1 MYLRDNY
8 CKVIDS
14 WIRRFNCCVTI
25 GVILFF
31 FSMGFGYRQ
40 LPVAGR
46 KEDRPAIRWKGNAGY
61 DANIVNNSDDSL
73 MYLQ

>member
-1 MYLRDNY
+1 
-8 CKVIDS
+8 
-14 WIRRFNCCVTI
+14 
-25 GVILFF
+25 
-31 FSMGFGYRQ
+31 MGFGYRQ

-46 KEDRPAIRWKGNAGY
+46 KEDRLAVRWKGNAGY